1 MTEASAA
8 APGAP
13 RSRMASG
20 AGNQTPIA
28 GLLAAGPRAVN
39 VGVEQ
44 FGSTLVPHDA
54 GLVSVDWRPPSGGP
68 AVAAALRTLAEPA
81 VAARVEAANA
91 RLLAAMLAARPYLVD
106 VRPAREVAPIL
117 RDRVLLHAGPPLAY
131 QQMTGPM
138 QGAAIGATLY
148 EGWAETPA
156 EAEMLLARGDGGGVQ
171 FVPCHQAGGVGPMG
185 GITSG
190 SMPLLVV
197 EERTGGGSAFCTL
210 NEGIG
215 RVLRF
220 GANGPEVLE
229 RLAWLR
235 DAVGPALGAAL
246 RTTQQ
251 SGEGGGAGGS
261 GGAGGVGAGA
271 GGIDVRSIMARALT
285 MGDELHQRN
294 IAATLLLL
302 RELAPL
308 LAGVGLP
315 SAQQAAVV
323 AFVGQTDQ
331 FFLNVA
337 MAACKAI
344 ADAAHAAGAGSSLVT
359 AMTRN
364 GVEFGVRLG
373 GTGDRWY
380 TAPVNTPSGL
390 YFGGYSAADGNPD
403 IGDSAITETVGVGAF
418 CMAAA
423 PAVVPYVGAG
433 GFGDAIRITN
443 EMLEITATRNPDFGI
458 PALDFGGAPTGIDV
472 RLVVAT
478 GFEPIINTGIA
489 HRQAGVGQVGAG
501 TVRAPASCFEQ
512 AVVALAEAVGHPA
525 RA

>member
-1 MTEASAA
+1 MSDRPATSADSRVPGGADTTTLIA
-8 APGAP
+8 A
-13 RSRMASG
+13 
-20 AGNQTPIA
+20 
-28 GLLAAGPRAVN
+28 LLTAGPRAIN

-44 FGSTLVPHDA
+44 FGAALASFDA
-54 GLVSVDWRPPSGGP
+54 GLLSVDWRPPSGGP

-81 VAARVEAANA
+81 VAARIEAANA
-91 RLLAAMLAARPYLVD
+91 RLLAAMLGARPYLVD

-117 RDRVLLHAGPPLAY
+117 RERVLLHA
-131 QQMTGPM
+131 T
-138 QGAAIGATLY
+138 
-148 EGWAETPA
+148 
-156 EAEMLLARGDGGGVQ
+156 
-171 FVPCHQAGGVGPMG
+171 GGVGPMG

-197 EERTGGGSAFCTL
+197 EERTGGGSAFCSL

-235 DAVGPALGAAL
+235 DAVGPALGVAL
-246 RTTQQ
+246 RSSRGHGQ
-251 SGEGGGAGGS
+251 SGQG
-261 GGAGGVGAGA
+261 GA
-271 GGIDVRSIMARALT
+271 GGIDLRSIMARALT

-315 SAQQAAVV
+315 ADQHAAVV
-323 AFVGQTDQ
+323 GFVGQTDQ

-359 AMTRN
+359 AMSRN

-390 YFGGYSAADGNPD
+390 YFGGYTAADGNPD

-423 PAVVPYVGAG
+423 PAVVPYIGAG

-443 EMLEITATRNPDFGI
+443 EMLEITAARNPDFGI

-478 GFEPIINTGIA
+478 GIEPIINTGIA

-501 TVRAPASCFEQ
+501 TVRAPVACFEQ
-512 AVVALAEAVGHPA
+512 AVVALAKAVGGPTGV
-525 RA
+525 